1 MTNLLSLND
10 FSGIS
15 VSYSHYI
22 TLSGLMAEKGIVGVE
37 FIQCKFSNIQVKGTN
52 KALHVEKSSVLSVK
66 NVVTNNLD
74 GTSITLASSQVV
86 EITNLS
92 VNESNS
98 YGLMVRQCT
107 QVLMMKISLEST
119 GLQGLYIAG
128 SISKQ
133 NICHKKWNSDI
144 L

>member
-1 MTNLLSLND
+1 
-10 FSGIS
+10 
-15 VSYSHYI
+15 
-22 TLSGLMAEKGIVGVE
+22 MAEKGIE